1 MCNCRNEELEID
13 GKYLYV
19 EDYKNIRYEINFCPL
34 CGENVQPERSRRED
48 PHLDLEDVENITIDQ
63 MKIRMKEMEET
74 ILRQYIQM
82 TSCWIC
88 PKCVGCGALNS
99 MET

>member
-1 MCNCRNEELEID
+1 MKEKILDYLHNNHWSSGRDHDIIESFID
-13 GKYLYV
+13 DFFDQY
-19 EDYKNIRYEINFCPL
+19 
-34 CGENVQPERSRRED
+34 QPERSKRED
-48 PHLDLEDVENITIDQ
+48 PHLKLEDVKNMTKEE
-63 MKIRMKEMEET
+63 MKQKMKEMEDT

-82 TSCWIC
+82 TSCYVC

>member
-1 MCNCRNEELEID
+1 MNKQTCIYCE
-13 GKYLYV
+13 
-19 EDYKNIRYEINFCPL
+19 NINSILTKETCCSGCSKILDAYFY
-34 CGENVQPERSRRED
+34 QPERSKRED
-48 PHLDLEDVENITIDQ
+48 PHLNLDDIENMTIDQ
-63 MKIRMKEMEET
+63 MKIKLREMEDI